1 LKIKKVILS
10 ISVLLLLWEL
20 LGRVNIYPKYIF
32 PPFSYV
38 AESFIDIKYL
48 HSVIENAII
57 TLIRA
62 GLGFIIGTIAGI
74 VLGFVL
80 VGLKLVEYIQPIAT
94 ILFVTPSVVWVPLL
108 ILWVGL
114 DSFKLSL
121 AATFICSFPPI
132 LYGILNSSR
141 TIDLDQVEV
150 ALTLGADPWIV
161 LRKVIMPM
169 AILKTLPIIKT
180 EAIMVF
186 KTTIVV
192 EMVALSSGLGY
203 LLLMYYVTIDVQHI
217 LATIMIL
224 SLIMVSI
231 IELIDVLE
239 KKIASK
245 WIGEVYW

>member
-1 LKIKKVILS
+1 MKIKKAILS

-80 VGLKLVEYIQPIAT
+80 VGLKLVEYVQPIAT

-203 LLLMYYVTIDVQHI
+203 LLLIYYLTIDVQHI